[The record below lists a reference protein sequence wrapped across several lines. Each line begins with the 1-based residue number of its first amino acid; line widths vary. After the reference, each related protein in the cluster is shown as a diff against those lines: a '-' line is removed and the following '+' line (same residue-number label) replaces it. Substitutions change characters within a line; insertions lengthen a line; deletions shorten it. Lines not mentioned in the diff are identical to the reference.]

1 MHAPAAAPAVN
12 APVTAAVTAPAEA
25 PRHRVVALLGAPQA
39 PFELA
44 CAAEAF
50 GTQRAALPSYY
61 EFALCTETPGPLP
74 TTLGVPLLVEDGLEA
89 LEHADTVVVPGW
101 HPPGSPAPTP
111 VLDALRTAHARGTR
125 IVSICTGAFVLAQAG
140 LLDGRR
146 ATTHWARTAQLAAQY
161 PALEV
166 DRDVLY
172 VDHGDV
178 ATSAGSG
185 AGIDLCL
192 HLLRRD
198 HGAAYAA
205 QVARHMV
212 LPPHREGSQLQ
223 YAAAPAPARA
233 DESLAPLLDWAQERL
248 GERLTLDDLA
258 ARADCP
264 GAPCPGASPNSSAPA
279 PASGCWPGASTP
291 PGPCWN
297 RPTCRWRPS
306 PPGWAWPP
314 PSTCAAASTPRS
326 APPPAP
332 TAAPSANASTSARA
346 PAVRC
351 RWHRGKANRPSKPPD
366 PRCRV
371 TRRWTG

>member
-1 MHAPAAAPAVN
+1 MDDDADSAQN
-12 APVTAAVTAPAEA
+12 AKG
-25 PRHRVVALLGAPQA
+25 RHRVVALLGAPQA

-50 GTQRAALPSYY
+50 GTDRAGLPRHYD
-61 EFALCTETPGPLP
+61 FTLCTHTPGPLP
-74 TTLGVPLLVEDGLEA
+74 TTLGVPLLVDAGLEA
-89 LEHADTVVVPGW
+89 LERADTVIVPGW
-101 HPPGSPAPTP
+101 QPPGCAVAPA
-111 VLDALRTAHARGTR
+111 VLDALRAAHARGAR

-140 LLDGRR
+140 LLDGRS
-146 ATTHWARTAQLAAQY
+146 ATTHWARTAQLAAQH
-161 PALEV
+161 PALSV

-233 DESLAPLLDWAQERL
+233 EESLAPLLEWAEERL
-248 GERLTLDDLA
+248 GERLTLEVLA
-258 ARADCP
+258 ARAGLSGRTLARRFAEQLGTSPGQWLLARRIDAARALLERTDLPVEAVATRVGLASAVNLRRRFRTALGTTP
-264 GAPCPGASPNSSAPA
+264 GAYRRTFGAPR
-279 PASGCWPGASTP
+279 G
-291 PGPCWN
+291 
-297 RPTCRWRPS
+297 PS
-306 PPGWAWPP
+306 PFQE
-314 PSTCAAASTPRS
+314 
-326 APPPAP
+326 
-332 TAAPSANASTSARA
+332 
-346 PAVRC
+346 
-351 RWHRGKANRPSKPPD
+351 
-366 PRCRV
+366 
-371 TRRWTG
+371 